1 MSESASGQEKTEQ
14 PTPKRLADAR
24 KKGQVPR
31 SRELTAAGVMLS
43 AGAALWLFGQHMA
56 QGVSGVMRNGLIL
69 ERTALFDQTALFA
82 AFETAVIDALKALAP
97 FFAVVVV
104 AALATPALLGGW
116 SFSTKAMAFKIDKLN
131 PLKGLKRI
139 FGPNGLMELVK
150 ALAKFTLIGSVA
162 VFVLRAVSGQI
173 LSLSTQ
179 PVMSALGHAAELL
192 LMALLILSAPL
203 LIIAAIDAPFQLFQH
218 TKQLK
223 MTRQEVRDESKE
235 TDGNP
240 EVKGRMRAL
249 QQEQANRRMMDE
261 VPSADVVITNPT
273 HFAVALRYDPTN
285 MGAPRVV
292 AKGADE
298 IARRIRE
305 TAGEHGVPMMR
316 APPLAR
322 ALYRATDLNQEIPA
336 RLYAAVAQVLTWVFA
351 LRRADAVGASR
362 PTPPTITLDEGE
374 APNV

>member
-1 MSESASGQEKTEQ
+1 MSETGQEKTEE

-43 AGAALWLFGQHMA
+43 AGAGLWLFGQHMA
-56 QGVSGVMRNGLIL
+56 HGVTNVMRNGFTL
-69 ERTALFDQTALFA
+69 ERAALFDDTALFV
-82 AFETAVIDALKALAP
+82 AFETAILDALKFLAP
-97 FFAVVVV
+97 FFGVVVI
-104 AALATPALLGGW
+104 AAVATPALLGGW
-116 SFSTKAMAFKIDKLN
+116 SFSAKAMAFKAEKLN

-139 FGPNGLMELVK
+139 FGPNGLMELLK
-150 ALAKFTLIGSVA
+150 ALAKFGLIGSVA
-162 VFVLRAVSGQI
+162 VFMLKSISGEI

-179 PVMSALGHAAELL
+179 PVLSALGHAAELL
-192 LMALLILSAPL
+192 LMALLVVSAPL

-223 MTRQEVRDESKE
+223 MTRQEVRDENKE
-235 TDGNP
+235 TEGNP
-240 EVKGRMRAL
+240 EVKGRLRSM

-261 VPSADVVITNPT
+261 VPKADVIITNPT
-273 HFAVALRYDPTN
+273 HFAVALRYDPLK

-298 IARRIRE
+298 LARRIRE
-305 TAGEHGVPMMR
+305 TAGEHSIPMMR

-322 ALYRATDLNQEIPA
+322 ALYRTTDLNQEIPA

-351 LRRADAVGASR
+351 LRRADEAGATR
-362 PTPPTITLDEGE
+362 PTPPNIELD
-374 APNV
+374 ATQSTD

>member
-1 MSESASGQEKTEQ
+1 MSETGQEKTEQ

-56 QGVSGVMRNGLIL
+56 HGVGTVMRNGFTL
-69 ERTALFDQTALFA
+69 ERATLFDDTALFR
-82 AFETAVIDALKALAP
+82 AFETAIVDALTVLAP
-97 FFAVVVV
+97 FLLVVVI
-104 AALATPALLGGW
+104 AAIATPALLGGW
-116 SFSTKAMAFKIDKLN
+116 SFSAKAMAFKAEKLN

-139 FGPNGLMELVK
+139 FGPNGLMELLK
-150 ALAKFTLIGSVA
+150 ALAKFVLIGSVA
-162 VFVLRAVSGQI
+162 VFLLRAISGEI

-179 PVMSALGHAAELL
+179 PLMSALGHAAQLL
-192 LMALLILSAPL
+192 LTALLTVSAPL

-223 MTRQEVRDESKE
+223 MTRQEVRDENKE
-235 TDGNP
+235 TEGNP
-240 EVKGRMRAL
+240 EVKGRIRSL
-249 QQEQANRRMMDE
+249 QQEQANRRMMEE

-273 HFAVALRYDPTN
+273 HFAVALRYDPVN

-298 IARRIRE
+298 LARRIRE
-305 TAGEHGVPMMR
+305 SAGEHGVPMMR

-322 ALYRATDLNQEIPA
+322 ALYRSTDLNQEIPA

-351 LRRADAVGASR
+351 LRRADEVGASR
-362 PTPPTITLDEGE
+362 PTPPDIELNDTEDHS
-374 APNV
+374 